1 MSNQHDQTRRGFL
14 AAGAS
19 LLGLTFAETGRSMY
33 LAQPSFR
40 ANPFAL
46 GLCSG
51 DPLPGAVV
59 IWTRLTPSPDDAWAR
74 ERVNVNW
81 EVATDDKFSKIVKK
95 GSTFAAPEMGHS
107 VHVDV
112 TGLKP
117 DSWYFYRFMAGG
129 EATKT
134 GRTKTA
140 PAANAQNAK
149 LNFAFASCQHYETGY
164 YTAYQHMI
172 KEDLDLIVHL
182 GDYIYEGKGTDGR
195 VRRHT
200 GNEINSLTDYR
211 NRHSLYKLDPHLQEA
226 HRLFPWIVTWD
237 DHEVDNNYAGDT
249 PEDAQTRQDFL
260 ERRANAYKA
269 YYEFM
274 PLRRTS
280 MPVGSS
286 LQLYREFG
294 YGNLARFAVL
304 DTRQYRTDQ
313 PCNDGTKEPCPAVFD
328 KNATLLGP
336 KQEEWLKVTLGSSK
350 STWNILANQVMM
362 GKVDRKA
369 GEGEAFPMDQWA
381 GYEEARVRM
390 MRFFAERKNLNPIVI
405 TGDIHSNWVADLR
418 EDWRNTKAPVVG
430 TEYVGTSITSG
441 GDGQDVTDVAKAY
454 LPENPHIK
462 FANWQRG
469 YVSCQVTPSKWTS
482 HYRIVDK
489 VSVPDQPIQTKV
501 TFMTEAGRPGAIKV

>member
-1 MSNQHDQTRRGFL
+1 MPNQHDLTRRGFV

-19 LLGLTFAETGRSMY
+19 LLGLTFPESARSMFF
-33 LAQPSFR
+33 AQPSFR
-40 ANPFAL
+40 SNPFAL
-46 GLCSG
+46 GVCSG

-59 IWTRLTPSPDDAWAR
+59 IWTRLTPGPDDAWAR
-74 ERVNVNW
+74 ERVNVDW
-81 EVATDDKFSKIVKK
+81 EVAADDKFAKVVKK
-95 GSTFAAPEMGHS
+95 GSTFATPEMGHS

-117 DSWYFYRFMAGG
+117 DSWYFYRFRAGG

-140 PAANAQNAK
+140 PAPNAQNAK

-195 VRRHT
+195 VRKHT
-200 GNEINSLTDYR
+200 GLEINSLSDYR
-211 NRHSLYKLDPHLQEA
+211 NRHALYKSDPHLQEA

-237 DHEVDNNYAGDT
+237 DHEVDNNYAGDI

-280 MPVGSS
+280 LPVGSA
-286 LQLYREFG
+286 LELYREFA

-313 PCNDGTKEPCPAVFD
+313 PCGDGTKEACPAVFD
-328 KNATLLGP
+328 KDATLLGP
-336 KQEEWLKVTLGSSK
+336 
-350 STWNILANQVMM
+350 
-362 GKVDRKA
+362 
-369 GEGEAFPMDQWA
+369 
-381 GYEEARVRM
+381 
-390 MRFFAERKNLNPIVI
+390 
-405 TGDIHSNWVADLR
+405 
-418 EDWRNTKAPVVG
+418 
-430 TEYVGTSITSG
+430 
-441 GDGQDVTDVAKAY
+441 
-454 LPENPHIK
+454 
-462 FANWQRG
+462 
-469 YVSCQVTPSKWTS
+469 
-482 HYRIVDK
+482 
-489 VSVPDQPIQTKV
+489 
-501 TFMTEAGRPGAIKV
+501 